1 MLRGWWWDG
10 STQRWEEDWKKET
23 ETCPKCQLF
32 QDLKK
37 RGSHT
42 CDMQALRPLPVPT
55 TTTTATSAMSTSGG
69 QPPLTET
76 AWVEIS
82 DQTVPP
88 PPTPPPQP
96 QPSPIRYWLSPT
108 TITTTTS
115 TTTTTNEP
123 PSSSA
128 RSKDIRMSNWPCFNG
143 EPTILIHHLLRF
155 AGLSLHPYFPGGRY
169 RDFLHSHGDTQR
181 ADVTLVPL
189 CFVIRVHKYFCHL
202 STS

>member
-1 MLRGWWWDG
+1 MLKGWWWRWWDR
-10 STQRWEEDWKKET
+10 STQRWEEGWRKKT

-55 TTTTATSAMSTSGG
+55 TTTIATSAMSTSGG
-69 QPPLTET
+69 QPPLTISET

-96 QPSPIRYWLSPT
+96 QPSPIRYWLSPS

-115 TTTTTNEP
+115 TTTTTTNEL

-128 RSKDIRMSNWPCFNG
+128 RSKDIRKSNWPCFNG

-155 AGLSLHPYFPGGRY
+155 AGLSLHPI
-169 RDFLHSHGDTQR
+169 
-181 ADVTLVPL
+181 VPRRKIPRL
-189 CFVIRVHKYFCHL
+189 FA
-202 STS
+202 